1 MTNSNSSNTSAV
13 VAYLLGPIYLLL
25 EKKDK
30 NLRFYALQ
38 ATFLWLVVVAA
49 NVILNLV
56 NFWALT
62 NIVGMVAFI
71 VWLYLTFKAYQGEKI
86 VLPVIGEYAQKYA

>member
-30 NLRFYALQ
+30 NLRFLCSSS
-38 ATFLWLVVVAA
+38 
-49 NVILNLV
+49 NL
-56 NFWALT
+56 FYGW
-62 NIVGMVAFI
+62 
-71 VWLYLTFKAYQGEKI
+71 
-86 VLPVIGEYAQKYA
+86 